1 MKFLKKDILNL
12 IEQTLLE
19 MPMTFPQTI
28 SVRRPNPDFDPNQ
41 EESDRNP
48 KFIEI
53 DEPFT
58 ERPEGGIQ
66 SKLASQ
72 DTPLKKVPMPR
83 GTVNQNFQELLASET
98 YEDVIRRVKQTTGS
112 NSRNLIGQMFDAISQ
127 IDEFE
132 KNHKKE
138 LEKLAADTVFDLYK
152 IPKNSVN
159 IFVKLVSY
167 SDTLQGQKI
176 RTDDFLHK
184 MDNENPESP
193 DIDDEVS
200 NYIDIDDEDIETE
213 EDYVDKLENFNL
225 ERAKRRL
232 INAMTQGSAHSAYN
246 LYSFVANKIKNIVGP
261 TYNGKDVMEIYAL
274 MMAVNDSNYWH
285 FSDNMIISAQQS
297 IAGKADVKFPNYSD
311 DDEQDGGDN
320 NGDDDDDGNEN
331 QNQRDTLGNP
341 VDLSKPQVY
350 IHGMNF
356 PVLFHEVIKG
366 MEKVKAGAGLT
377 FKGYDNKN
385 RKHKNFVDMVTKYE
399 DVIEYEMWD
408 LRLGPAIWQKFRMAN
423 PSRVINPE
431 EKIELQSFVQMYIY
445 DLPARKF
452 LALMKEIMEG
462 TNRSKSIV
470 SSLVTAIEQMLEEED
485 YEDALSEYN
494 SEVDDITDEISD
506 DELKDFLGGIP
517 GIGLSDDDDDD
528 DDFFR

>member
-1 MKFLKKDILNL
+1 MRFLKKDILNL
-12 IEQTLLE
+12 VNQTMLE
-19 MPMTFPQTI
+19 MAMTFPNTVN
-28 SVRRPNPDFDPNQ
+28 VRRPNPNFDPNQ
-41 EESDRNP
+41 EESDDNP

-53 DEPFT
+53 EEPFT
-58 ERPEGGIQ
+58 ERPESGIQ

-72 DTPLKKVPMPR
+72 NTPLKKVPMPR
-83 GTVNQNFQELLASET
+83 GTANQNFQELLASET
-98 YEDVIRRVKQTTGS
+98 YKDVIKRVKQTTGS
-112 NSRNLIGQMFDAISQ
+112 NSRNLTGQMFDAIQQ

-138 LEKLAADTVFDLYK
+138 LERLAADTVFDLYK
-152 IPKNSVN
+152 LPKNSVN

-167 SDTLQGQKI
+167 SDRLQGQKI
-176 RTDDFLHK
+176 PTDDFLHK

-193 DIDDEVS
+193 DIDDEMS
-200 NYIDIDDEDIETE
+200 DYIDIDDYGIEVE

-285 FSDNMIISAQQS
+285 FSDNMIISAQES
-297 IAGKADVKFPNYSD
+297 MAGKAHVKFPDYP
-311 DDEQDGGDN
+311 DDEEQDDEEQYGGN
-320 NGDDDDDGNEN
+320 NGDDDDDDDGGDIGN
-331 QNQRDTLGNP
+331 QNERDTLGNP

-350 IHGMNF
+350 VYGMNF

-366 MEKVKAGAGLT
+366 MEKVRAGHGLT
-377 FKGYDNKN
+377 FKGFNPKN
-385 RKHKNFVDMVTKYE
+385 RKHRDFVDMVTKYE

-408 LRLGPAIWQKFRMAN
+408 LRLGPAIWQRFRMAN
-423 PSRVINPE
+423 PDRVINPE
-431 EKIELQSFVQMYIY
+431 EKIELQSFVQTYIY

-462 TNRSKSIV
+462 TNRAKSIV
-470 SSLVTAIEQMLEEED
+470 SSLVVAIEQMLEEED
-485 YEDALSEYN
+485 YEEALSEY
-494 SEVDDITDEISD
+494 SREVDDITDEISD
-506 DELKDFLGGIP
+506 DELRDFLDGIP
-517 GIGLSDDDDDD
+517 GIGFSDN
-528 DDFFR
+528 

>member
-1 MKFLKKDILNL
+1 MRFRKKDILNL

-28 SVRRPNPDFDPNQ
+28 NVRRKNPNFNPNQ
-41 EESDRNP
+41 EESNINP

-53 DEPFT
+53 DEPFI

-66 SKLASQ
+66 SKLSSQ

-83 GTVNQNFQELLASET
+83 GTTNQNFQELLASET
-98 YEDVIRRVKQTTGS
+98 YKDVIKRVKQTTGS
-112 NSRNLIGQMFDAISQ
+112 NSTNLIGQMFDAIKQ

-138 LEKLAADTVFDLYK
+138 LEKLAANTVFDLYK

-159 IFVKLVSY
+159 IFVKLISY
-167 SDTLQGQKI
+167 SDRLKGQKI

-200 NYIDIDDEDIETE
+200 NYIDIDDEDIEVE
-213 EDYVDKLENFNL
+213 EDYVDKLENFSL

-285 FSDNMIISAQQS
+285 LSDNQIISAQGS
-297 IAGKADVKFPNYSD
+297 IAGKADVKFPNSS
-311 DDEQDGGDN
+311 
-320 NGDDDDDGNEN
+320 DDDDDEEYGGDNEN
-331 QNQRDTLGNP
+331 QNQNQNQIDTLGNP
-341 VDLSKPQVY
+341 VDLSKPQVH

-377 FKGYDNKN
+377 FKGFNPKN

-399 DVIEYEMWD
+399 DVMEYEMWD
-408 LRLGPAIWQKFRMAN
+408 LRLGPAIWQRFRMSN

-431 EKIELQSFVQMYIY
+431 EKIELQAFVQMYIY
-445 DLPARKF
+445 ELPARKF

-462 TNRSKSIV
+462 TNRAKSIV

-494 SEVDDITDEISD
+494 SEVDDIADEISD
-506 DELKDFLGGIP
+506 DELKDFLGDIP

>member
-1 MKFLKKDILNL
+1 MKFLKRDILNL
-12 IEQTLLE
+12 VKQTLLE

-28 SVRRPNPDFDPNQ
+28 SVRRPNPDFNPNQ
-41 EESDRNP
+41 EESDGNP

-53 DEPFT
+53 NEPFT
-58 ERPEGGIQ
+58 ERPESGIQ

-72 DTPLKKVPMPR
+72 NTPLKKVPMPR
-83 GTVNQNFQELLASET
+83 GTANQNFQELLASET
-98 YEDVIRRVKQTTGS
+98 YKEVIRRVKQTTGS
-112 NSRNLIGQMFDAISQ
+112 NSRNLIGQMFDAITQ

-138 LEKLAADTVFDLYK
+138 LEKLAANTVFNLYK
-152 IPKNSVN
+152 IPKDSVN
-159 IFVKLVSY
+159 IFVKLISY
-167 SDTLQGQKI
+167 SDRQQGQSIK
-176 RTDDFLHK
+176 TDDFLHK
-184 MDNENPESP
+184 MDDENPESP
-193 DIDDEVS
+193 NIDDEIS
-200 NYIDIDDEDIETE
+200 DYIDIDDEDIKVE
-213 EDYVDKLENFNL
+213 EDYVDKLENFSL

-246 LYSFVANKIKNIVGP
+246 LYSFVANKIKSIVGS
-261 TYNGKDVMEIYAL
+261 TYNGKDIMEIYAL
-274 MMAVNDSNYWH
+274 MMSINDSNYWH
-285 FSDNMIISAQQS
+285 FSDNMLIGAQQS
-297 IAGKADVKFPNYSD
+297 LAGKADVKFPDYRD
-311 DDEQDGGDN
+311 DDQDGGDN
-320 NGDDDDDGNEN
+320 DDGGNEN

-350 IHGMNF
+350 VHGMNF

-377 FKGYDNKN
+377 FKGYNNKN
-385 RKHKNFVDMVTKYE
+385 RKHTNFIDMVTKYE
-399 DVIEYEMWD
+399 DVMEYEMWD
-408 LRLGPAIWQKFRMAN
+408 LRLGPAIWQRFRMAN
-423 PSRVINPE
+423 PNRVINPE

-445 DLPARKF
+445 ELPARKF

-462 TNRSKSIV
+462 TDRAKSIV

-494 SEVDDITDEISD
+494 NEVDDIADEISD
-506 DELKDFLGGIP
+506 DELKDFLGDIP
-517 GIGLSDDDDDD
+517 GIGLSDDGDDDDDD